1 MSETS
6 TSETSS
12 KPVTLPQKLVVT
24 LRAGGP
30 YFAIAN
36 VICVGI
42 LAYAYLSVKL
52 EPKTLAVT
60 GSARKAILSD
70 LVTWTG
76 TITTKDT
83 NLVQA
88 YDSLKAASDKVKAFL
103 VTNGIP
109 ESNITMSAISTVR
122 RFHQEV
128 VPASS
133 ASPGSPVPPAHVIT
147 TDKVESYTLSQ
158 SISINST
165 DMNKVPWVSRAV
177 TSLIKEGVEI
187 DSGPPCYLYTKLS
200 ELKINM
206 LAEATKDATARAEQ
220 IVENA
225 RGRLGK
231 LVEARMGVM
240 QINPKGV
247 SATSAEG
254 NNDTS
259 SYEKE
264 ITSVVSVK
272 FEVR

>member
-1 MSETS
+1 MADRY
-6 TSETSS
+6 TSEPSS
-12 KPVTLPQKLVVT
+12 IPATLPQKLVVT

-30 YFAIAN
+30 FFAIAN
-36 VICVGI
+36 VLCVAI

-70 LVTWTG
+70 LITWSG
-76 TITTKDT
+76 VITAKDT
-83 NLVQA
+83 NLVRA
-88 YDSLKAASDKVKAFL
+88 YDALKVGADKVKRFL
-103 VTNGIP
+103 ITNGIP
-109 ESNITMSAISTVR
+109 ETNITMSAINTVR
-122 RFHQEV
+122 RFHQEIIPA
-128 VPASS
+128 PASTS
-133 ASPGSPVPPAHVIT
+133 GSQSHPPTVIT

-158 SISINST
+158 SISINSS
-165 DMNKVPWVSRAV
+165 DMDKVPWASRAV

-187 DSGPPCYLYTKLS
+187 DSGTPSYLYTKLS

-220 IVENA
+220 IIENA
-225 RGRLGK
+225 RGRLGT

-240 QINPKGV
+240 QINPKGI

-254 NNDTS
+254 NNDTT

-264 ITSVVSVK
+264 ITAVVSVR